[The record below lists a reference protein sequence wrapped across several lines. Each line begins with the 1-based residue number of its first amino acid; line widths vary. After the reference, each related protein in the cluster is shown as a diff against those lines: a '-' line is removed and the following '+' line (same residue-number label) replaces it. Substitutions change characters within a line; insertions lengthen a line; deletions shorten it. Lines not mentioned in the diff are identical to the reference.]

1 MAQARFAAMLADRR
15 RQLGITIG
23 QAARDLCM
31 KERILDAFERG
42 DFASIPNNG
51 YAQSMVGSYARYLG
65 LDDQAV
71 MQQFIEDQD
80 VYEHGNSR
88 DRRRSRD
95 EGRRPY
101 QDRRA
106 PQQDCYGA
114 QQDASYPAGQSQ
126 AYGGRQRYQQGRPY
140 TARNPQQVQRTTR
153 RERPYGSCQD
163 TSDFYGSSQR
173 IETRPVEQGYTDDM
187 RYGQTTSPYEAANS
201 AQGRRYSRNIANP
214 QRPNVDRGARRQ
226 QRRRKQPQSLFSNQN
241 MVILL
246 GIIVVLVLTLIIVL
260 SVGSCVNHAV
270 GESDDS
276 SSTVPVT
283 TTTSTD
289 TGTSSNSQN
298 SSTQSASSRDS
309 TASSQ
314 TKSTNSTTSATTT
327 TPEKT
332 EVVVTVSDS
341 SVSWIEIT
349 VDGKSMVAD
358 TVTGPWT
365 QTYDPT
371 DTMSIQVGDTSAVTV
386 TKNGVTQAFDTK
398 TSGLGTL
405 TIKVPQTAA
414 KTANGSNAAAS
425 SSDGTGTA
433 TGSAG
438 MDASAGASD
447 GTGTTSNSA
456 SGTSGTAASS
466 GAASSTQTSLNKGTS
481 TSASAGAA

>member
-1 MAQARFAAMLADRR
+1 MAQARFSTLLADRR
-15 RQLGITIG
+15 RQLGITLG
-23 QAARDLCM
+23 QAAHDLCM

-71 MQQFIEDQD
+71 IRQFNEDLD
-80 VYEHGNSR
+80 VYEHGDSR

-95 EGRRPY
+95 EARRSY

-106 PQQDCYGA
+106 AQQDRYGS

-126 AYGGRQRYQQGRPY
+126 AYGQRQRSQQGRPY
-140 TARNPQQVQRTTR
+140 TARNPQQAPRTAR
-153 RERPYGSCQD
+153 RDRTSGARQGSSDLYGSA
-163 TSDFYGSSQR
+163 QR

-214 QRPNVDRGARRQ
+214 QRPNVDRPRRQ
-226 QRRRKQPQSLFSNQN
+226 QRRRSQPQPLLGNQN
-241 MVILL
+241 TVIML
-246 GIIVVLVLTLIIVL
+246 GIIVALVLTLIIVL

-289 TGTSSNSQN
+289 SGTSSNSQ
-298 SSTQSASSRDS
+298 SSSQGSSSQDS
-309 TASSQ
+309 TAASQ
-314 TKSTNSTTSATTT
+314 TKSTTDTSSTSTTT

-332 EVVVTVSDS
+332 EVVVTVSDN
-341 SVSWIEIT
+341 SVSWVEIT
-349 VDGKSMVAD
+349 VDGKSMVAES
-358 TVTGPWT
+358 VTGPWT
-365 QTYDPT
+365 QTYEPT

-405 TIKVPQTAA
+405 TIKVPQT
-414 KTANGSNAAAS
+414 TTTTTDGSNAATS
-425 SSDGTGTA
+425 SSDGTSTDASTTSKDATA
-433 TGSAG
+433 DASSSGTGSTSSSTAG
-438 MDASAGASD
+438 TSDTSTSSTTSSSTKTSSKKSTSAAASAGKA
-447 GTGTTSNSA
+447 
-456 SGTSGTAASS
+456 
-466 GAASSTQTSLNKGTS
+466 
-481 TSASAGAA
+481 